1 MVLRDKYDHEVNIR
15 RSTVTR
21 RTRCCRRMTSRFGCG
36 IVLLWNFV
44 LFVFAIGILLSSYC
58 QRMTGR
64 LEGGDCLTLECLC
77 PCHLRSIWNLQTS
90 PLQWVSARPKVF
102 CVNLV
107 LSHFGIDLTKSKHFG
122 LNQWGLSHFGTSSVL
137 SLCTSPPPSYPSDS
151 ANEWIHLQTS
161 PLQWFWPLCPIILSA

>member
-1 MVLRDKYDHEVNIR
+1 MVFTDKFDHEVNIR

-21 RTRCCRRMTSRFGCG
+21 RTSKFGCG

-58 QRMTGR
+58 QRMTSR
-64 LEGGDCLTLECLC
+64 LKGGDCLTLECLC

-122 LNQWGLSHFGTSSVL
+122 WNLWGLSHFGMSSVPP
-137 SLCTSPPPSYPSDS
+137 CTSPPPSNRYGICKRHRCNNFDHC
-151 ANEWIHLQTS
+151 EQ
-161 PLQWFWPLCPIILSA
+161 